1 MEPAETLLMLP
12 GGQAVADWF
21 GRVPRFH
28 DAEILALG
36 FDMSSGATLRL
47 HAWNLTGERDGKGV
61 FLVDK
66 NAVVSIQFAGVRE
79 VNLTDLHLLP
89 AIVYELSVSKV
100 DDDFRVEWSSSYG
113 VYGYIVASDARLDLT
128 PGAP

>member
-1 MEPAETLLMLP
+1 MEAADTLLMLP

-36 FDMSSGATLRL
+36 FDMSGGATLRL
-47 HAWNLTGERDGKGV
+47 HAWNLTRERDGKGV

-66 NAVVSIQFAGVRE
+66 NAVVSIQFAGVRK
-79 VNLTDLHLLP
+79 VNLTDLNLLP
-89 AIVYELSVSKV
+89 AIVYELSVSKA